1 MGRIDTQ
8 VKIRGVRIE
17 LEGIEST
24 LCQQEGVL
32 DSACIVDKDRDQ
44 IIAFVV
50 TSAAVPGTNC
60 LTEELSLILP
70 SQMVPSHIMILD
82 SVPRT
87 ISLKIDRKALGEHYK
102 MLKSNEKSEE
112 CEINCPPETSIEKLL
127 EKIIAANLKL
137 KQVSCDADF
146 FELGGTSLIAALV
159 ISEFRKHRET
169 QTLSV
174 RDIYEKR
181 TVRNLANILE
191 VS

>member
-1 MGRIDTQ
+1 MNKPDLTSEKFVQHPVYGRFYRTGDLVEKLPLGDFHYMGRIDTQ

-70 SQMVPSHIMILD
+70 SQMVPSHIMIVD
-82 SVPRT
+82 SLPRT
-87 ISLKIDRKALGEHYK
+87 ISQKENTTR
-102 MLKSNEKSEE
+102 
-112 CEINCPPETSIEKLL
+112 C
-127 EKIIAANLKL
+127 
-137 KQVSCDADF
+137 
-146 FELGGTSLIAALV
+146 
-159 ISEFRKHRET
+159 
-169 QTLSV
+169 
-174 RDIYEKR
+174 
-181 TVRNLANILE
+181 
-191 VS
+191 

>member
-1 MGRIDTQ
+1 M
-8 VKIRGVRIE
+8 KIRGVRIE

-32 DSACIVDKDRDQ
+32 DSACIVDKDREQ

-50 TSAAVPGTNC
+50 PSNGSVPDTNHI
-60 LTEELSLILP
+60 TKDLSLILP
-70 SQMVPSHIMILD
+70 SQMVPSRIMILD
-82 SVPRT
+82 SLPRT
-87 ISLKIDRKALGEHYK
+87 ISQKIDRKALGEHYK

-112 CEINCPPETSIEKLL
+112 CDNYCSPETPIEKLL
-127 EKIIAANLKL
+127 ERIIAANLKL

-146 FELGGTSLIAALV
+146 FELGGTSLLAALV

>member
-1 MGRIDTQ
+1 M
-8 VKIRGVRIE
+8 KIRGVRIE

-24 LCQQEGVL
+24 LCQQESVL

-50 TSAAVPGTNC
+50 PSAGSVPDTSRLN
-60 LTEELSLILP
+60 EELSLVLP